1 MSGCPS
7 VYVVGSKENKRFFAS
22 PMTQPKLELN
32 QSWKEVCGIGWDT
45 KVRNQQFV
53 GIILMLSYGI
63 VVNNNIIAQVMET
76 NYLRV
81 SLSSWVKLTEDVMHL
96 AKIARKV
103 SG

>member
-1 MSGCPS
+1 VRYFSTG
-7 VYVVGSKENKRFFAS
+7 GSENQTIEFARDEDYHY
-22 PMTQPKLELN
+22 Q
-32 QSWKEVCGIGWDT
+32 
-45 KVRNQQFV
+45 
-53 GIILMLSYGI
+53 MLSYGI

-76 NYLRV
+76 NYLHV